1 MSALQSLFDSGLL
14 VDLVIVLTVVEG
26 LALALYYR
34 ATGRGIAPQDY
45 ALNLVSGLCLMLA
58 LRSVLAGA
66 AWHWSAAALAAA
78 GLAHGADIVSRW
90 LRQRRDIRP
99 S

>member
-1 MSALQSLFDSGLL
+1 MAAMQSLFDSGLF
-14 VDLVIVLTVVEG
+14 VDLVIALTVVEG
-26 LALALYYR
+26 LALALYHR
-34 ATGRGIAPQDY
+34 ATGRGIAPRDY

-66 AWHWSAAALAAA
+66 GWHWTAAALAAA
-78 GLAHGADIVSRW
+78 GLAHGADIVNRW
-90 LRQRRDIRP
+90 QRQRSLIRP

>member
-1 MSALQSLFDSGLL
+1 MPAMQSLFDSGLL
-14 VDLVIVLTVVEG
+14 VDLVIALTVVEG
-26 LALALYYR
+26 LALALYHR
-34 ATGRGIAPQDY
+34 ATGRGVAPQDY

-66 AWHWSAAALAAA
+66 VWPWSAAALAAA
-78 GLAHGADIVSRW
+78 GLAHGVDIARRW
-90 LRQRRDIRP
+90 QRQRRLIRP